1 MDSFTFDFET
11 DSTLTSDTNSTG
23 SNLDWTAFQSAPPQ
37 PPPALT
43 SSPFS
48 PTWLSQQDDAV
59 APDNRATLM
68 STPHDD
74 GIYFE
79 IEHFF
84 NGLHQEQ
91 QQQQQQQQ
99 QQMQLHASSQEEQG
113 LIEPIHVNIH
123 IPDQTRADMNQFEL
137 SVGGARTAA
146 VAIPPFLAPTAPLVG
161 DERPG
166 GQHLST
172 HSTRPSS
179 LVVTFA
185 MLP

>member
-1 MDSFTFDFET
+1 MDSFDFDFET

-23 SNLDWTAFQSAPPQ
+23 SDLDWTAFQSAPP
-37 PPPALT
+37 ALT
-43 SSPFS
+43 ESPFS
-48 PTWLSQQDDAV
+48 PTWLSQHDDAV
-59 APDNRATLM
+59 APDNRTTLM

-99 QQMQLHASSQEEQG
+99 QMQLQEEQG

-123 IPDQTRADMNQFEL
+123 IPDQTRADMHQFEL
-137 SVGGARTAA
+137 SVGASRSSDRAEA
-146 VAIPPFLAPTAPLVG
+146 HVVLV
-161 DERPG
+161 
-166 GQHLST
+166 
-172 HSTRPSS
+172 
-179 LVVTFA
+179 
-185 MLP
+185 